1 MKKKNEPGQIE
12 LRSKKVRKIIGKIPP
27 GIIRYGNTII
37 FLVFLVLIAFGFFF
51 KYSSVINSPCTLYE
65 MKGEIT
71 GHLKINP
78 QKTLFIDTTKAI
90 MLTFSFS
97 PRISKRAKA
106 HIKSISKK
114 TYVKD
119 QRAYKKAYFN
129 VLSPNKFTNELIIKD
144 SVEIK
149 TSFSSQP
156 MSFFERLNK
165 KAF

>member
-1 MKKKNEPGQIE
+1 MKKKHEHEQIE

-27 GIIRYGNTII
+27 GIIRYGNMI
-37 FLVFLVLIAFGFFF
+37 VFMVFFVLIAFGFFF
-51 KYSSVINSPCTLYE
+51 KYSSVITSQCALYE

-78 QKTLFIDTTKAI
+78 QKTLFIDTTRDI

-97 PRISKRAKA
+97 PRISKRAKV
-106 HIKSISKK
+106 HINSISKK

-119 QRAYKKAYFN
+119 HKDYKKAYFI
-129 VLSPNKFTNELIIKD
+129 VLSPNKLTNELIIKD
-144 SVEIK
+144 SVNIK
-149 TSFSSQP
+149 TSFTSQP
-156 MSFFERLNK
+156 MSFFERLYK